1 MAEISSIFKEWIMTC
16 LLHLDASARPGRA
29 GIHPHGSLTR
39 RLGRAFTDGW
49 RTTRPSDRVV
59 HRDLGADPPGFIDG
73 HWVQAAFA
81 SEQAPWMAG
90 VLAESEV
97 LITELLAADVLVI
110 GAPLYN
116 FGMPA
121 ALKAWVD
128 NVVRIG
134 RTFDFDP
141 GQPESPYV
149 PLLRDRHREA
159 VILSA
164 RGGHGFGPGGELA
177 HMNHLEPALRTILG
191 FIGIGTVHAIA
202 VEHQEDGGERLAA
215 SLATAEAR
223 VVELV
228 GAMQTRFT
236 KTASSAAA

>member
-1 MAEISSIFKEWIMTC
+1 MTC

-29 GIHPHGSLTR
+29 GTHPHGSLTR
-39 RLGRAFTDGW
+39 RLGRAFTEGW
-49 RTTRPSDRVV
+49 RATRPGDRVIY
-59 HRDLGADPPGFIDG
+59 RDLGASPPGIIDG
-73 HWVQAAFA
+73 RWIQAAFA
-81 SEQAPWMAG
+81 SDQAPWMAG

-97 LITELLAADVLVI
+97 LIAELLAADVLVI

-141 GQPESPYV
+141 GQPEAPYV
-149 PLLRDRHREA
+149 PRLRDRRREA

-164 RGGHGFGPGGELA
+164 RGGHGFDPGGALA
-177 HMNHLEPALRTILG
+177 HMNHLEPALHTVLG
-191 FIGIGTVHAIA
+191 FVGIDDVYAVA
-202 VEHQEDGGERLAA
+202 VEHQEDGGELLAA

-223 VVELV
+223 VAELV
-228 GAMQTRFT
+228 GALQARHA